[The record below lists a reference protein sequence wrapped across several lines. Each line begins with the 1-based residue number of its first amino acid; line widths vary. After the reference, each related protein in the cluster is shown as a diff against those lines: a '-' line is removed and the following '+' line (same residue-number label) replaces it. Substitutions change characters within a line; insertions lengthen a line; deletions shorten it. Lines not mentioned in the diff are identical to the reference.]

1 MAYKEPLKIDPAV
14 LERKQAAAPALRI
27 RPPVVYILNEE
38 GRIIDVETAGFS
50 FANKVRKWIGQLFFN
65 TIVTFIPS
73 HTVRLAWL
81 RYFGAEIGKGSS
93 IMRGTQVQDIH
104 YLTIGENTT
113 VGMRCVLDA
122 RSGIYIGNNV
132 TLASD
137 VQVLAG
143 GHDINH
149 PDFPV
154 YGPDPTVIED
164 YVWIASRS
172 MVLPSHIKRG
182 AVVAAHALVIK
193 DIDELVVVGGN
204 PAKPIGK
211 RNPDALHY
219 SAGYRPLFM

>member
-1 MAYKEPLKIDPAV
+1 MFVEPTKIDPEIIA
-14 LERKQAAAPALRI
+14 RKCAAAPALRM
-27 RPPVVYILNEE
+27 RPPLEWVLDEN
-38 GRIIDVETAGFS
+38 GRIIDVETEGFT
-50 FANKVRKWIGQLFFN
+50 FANKVRKWIGQLLFN
-65 TIVTFIPS
+65 AIVTYIPS
-73 HTVRLAWL
+73 HTIRLAWL
-81 RYFGAEIGKGSS
+81 RFFGAQIGKGSS
-93 IMRGTQVQDIH
+93 IMRGTQVADIH
-104 YLTIGENTT
+104 YLTIGENST

-122 RSGIYIGNNV
+122 RSGMYIGNNV

-137 VQVLAG
+137 VHLLAG

-149 PDFPV
+149 PDFPIV
-154 YGPDPTVIED
+154 GPDPTVVED

-172 MVLPSHIKRG
+172 MVLPCHIKRG

-211 RNPDALHY
+211 RNPDALQY

>member
-1 MAYKEPLKIDPAV
+1 MHVEPAKIDPEIIA
-14 LERKQAAAPALRI
+14 RKCAAAPALRM
-27 RPPVVYILNEE
+27 RPPLVWVLDEN
-38 GRIIDVETAGFS
+38 GRIVDVETEGFT

-81 RYFGAEIGKGSS
+81 RFFGAQIGKGSS
-93 IMRGTQVQDIH
+93 IMRGTQVADIH

-113 VGMRCVLDA
+113 VGMRCLLDA

-132 TLASD
+132 TFASD
-137 VQVLAG
+137 VHLLAG

-149 PDFPV
+149 PDFPIV
-154 YGPDPTVIED
+154 GPDPTVVED
-164 YVWIASRS
+164 YVWIASRA
-172 MVLPSHIKRG
+172 MVLPCHIKRG
-182 AVVAAHALVIK
+182 AVVAAHALVIR

-211 RNPDALHY
+211 RNPDALKY

>member
-1 MAYKEPLKIDPAV
+1 MYKEPVKVDPAIV
-14 LERKQAAAPALRI
+14 EAKMAAAPALKV
-27 RPPVVYILNEE
+27 RPPIRWVLNEE
-38 GRIIDVETAGFS
+38 GRIIDVETEGFT

-65 TIVTFIPS
+65 TIVTWIPS
-73 HTVRLAWL
+73 HTIRLAWL
-81 RYFGAEIGKGSS
+81 RYFGADIGKGSS

-104 YLTIGENTT
+104 YLAIGENSTI
-113 VGMRCVLDA
+113 GMRCVIDC

-149 PDFPV
+149 PDFPINH
-154 YGPDPTVIED
+154 PNPTVIED

-182 AVVAAHALVIK
+182 AVVAAHALVVK
-193 DIDELVVVGGN
+193 DVDELVVVGGN

-211 RNPDALHY
+211 RNPDALRY